1 MGFVVY
7 GSFASRGS
15 FLFVVDGHKN
25 KWQNVF
31 QGRTIPFSSERGIL
45 AMNSYAVI
53 SLWFATQTTKQ
64 IFFGGRV

>member
-45 AMNSYAVI
+45 AMN
-53 SLWFATQTTKQ
+53 
-64 IFFGGRV
+64 